1 MLKKK
6 NEPVTPVTKDAAPTK
21 KVPAKKAART
31 PKPKKLPSAIA
42 AETSAQE
49 SVELADE
56 VASRAAKGGSFIPAV
71 GRRKTSVAR
80 VRLIKNGK
88 GAITINGRKMTDY
101 FSTYDLREQL
111 TQPLHVTGQ
120 ETAVDVSVMVHG
132 GGIRGQAEAARHGLS
147 RALVQLNPTFRKTLK
162 KLGYLTRDARKRERK
177 KFGLKGARRAPQWS
191 KR

>member
-1 MLKKK
+1 MTTKKDQTKETAPKKK
-6 NEPVTPVTKDAAPTK
+6 A
-21 KVPAKKAART
+21 PAKKAGKKT
-31 PKPKKLPSAIA
+31 EKPKEAEIAVVESAD
-42 AETSAQE
+42 
-49 SVELADE
+49 LADE

-88 GAITINGRKMTDY
+88 GTITVNGRKMDTY
-101 FSTYDLREQL
+101 FTTYDLREQII
-111 TQPLHVTGQ
+111 QPLKVTGQ
-120 ETAVDVSVMVHG
+120 ETAVDVSAMVGG
-132 GGIRGQAEAARHGLS
+132 GGIRGQAEAVRHGLS
-147 RALVQLNPTFRKTLK
+147 RALIQLNPTFRKTLK